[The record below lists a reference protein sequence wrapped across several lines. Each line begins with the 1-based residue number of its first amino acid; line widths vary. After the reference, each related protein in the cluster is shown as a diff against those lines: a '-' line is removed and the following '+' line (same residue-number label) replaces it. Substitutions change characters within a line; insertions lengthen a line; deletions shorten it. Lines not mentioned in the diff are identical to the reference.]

1 MFSILETQF
10 QYCTVRNRYCTVL
23 YRVQHCGWKL
33 KRSIFKYLACFFF
46 FFCFLDYCTRSV
58 FSFFLRKSTA
68 MYKSSLVNQ
77 RKFCLAAPFMC
88 SELSKG
94 GLLRGFA
101 ELSQRVPIQFMAPG
115 LKLTSGK
122 RLVYFTLTFILRYLP
137 GDSFQDMFYYYSIL
151 FQLSEITLVAHEL
164 AATILKEW

>member
-1 MFSILETQF
+1 
-10 QYCTVRNRYCTVL
+10 
-23 YRVQHCGWKL
+23 
-33 KRSIFKYLACFFF
+33 
-46 FFCFLDYCTRSV
+46 
-58 FSFFLRKSTA
+58 
-68 MYKSSLVNQ
+68 
-77 RKFCLAAPFMC
+77 MC

-164 AATILKEW
+164 AATILKE